1 MKNYY
6 NLFKAYDI
14 RGTYPEIDSKV
25 YYWAGYGL
33 VEKIL
38 KPESLPLTVNI
49 CHDCR
54 YTSPEFYK
62 AFYNGVKNAGGE
74 PVALGLASTDFM
86 YASSILTNT
95 PGAVITASHNPKDD
109 NGVKIVKKAPQMLG
123 LKDGLDKVRE
133 FVLSVIETEDMNEQ
147 KWIDPIE
154 DTNLRSK
161 VLDFFVGKYKEL
173 GETEHIDSV
182 LTRQNKKLKI
192 CVDAGN
198 GMGGF
203 VMQNLKSIYKNVEFI
218 PLYWQPDGNYP
229 NHPADPQNLDNLK
242 DLQASIRENQA
253 DFGVAFDGDADR
265 AFFVDENTKPIQ
277 GDYLVALFAKYMLN
291 NYTADTALNKA
302 VVYCQ
307 PGSRCAPEII
317 AENEGV
323 AIPSKQGHTYI
334 KSEMQKYKAIYG
346 GEFSGH
352 HYFGDFGYMDA
363 GYLAM
368 ALFIKIV
375 VNSGKTTSQAF
386 EKIEQTYHI
395 SELMNLKISEGD
407 SFDVWK
413 TKLKTAF
420 ADASISELDGI
431 SVFYPDWK
439 FSMRAS
445 NTEPLVRF
453 ILETKIENKVA
464 EKVSLVKSVVDI
476 KSLS

>member
-14 RGTYPEIDSKV
+14 RGTYPEIDAKI

-38 KPESLPLTVNI
+38 KPEGLPLKVNI

-74 PVALGLASTDFM
+74 PLALGLASTDFM
-86 YASSILTNT
+86 YAASILFDT
-95 PGAVITASHNPKDD
+95 PGAMITASHNPKDD
-109 NGVKIVKKAPQMLG
+109 NGVKIVKKVPQMLG
-123 LKDGLDKVRE
+123 LSGGLDKVRDY
-133 FVLSVIETEDMNEQ
+133 VLSVIETGNMNEAS
-147 KWIDPIE
+147 WVDPIE
-154 DTNLRSK
+154 NAELRTK
-161 VLDFFVGKYKEL
+161 ALEFYIQKYIEL
-173 GETEHIDSV
+173 GDVANVDDT
-182 LTRQNKKLKI
+182 LGQKGKKLKVS
-192 CVDAGN
+192 VDAGN

-203 VMQNLKSIYKNVEFI
+203 VMEHLNNIYKNIEFI
-218 PLYWQPDGNYP
+218 PLFWQPDGNYP

-242 DLQASIRENQA
+242 DLQKSIIENQA

-277 GDYLVALFAKYMLN
+277 GDYLVAFFAKYLLN
-291 NYTADTALNKA
+291 NYVPESGLNKA
-302 VVYCQ
+302 IVYCQ
-307 PGSRCAPEII
+307 PGSRCTPEII

-323 AIPSKQGHTYI
+323 AIPSKQGHTFI
-334 KSEMQKYKAIYG
+334 KSEMQKYKALYG

-352 HYFGDFGYMDA
+352 HYFGSFGFMDA

-368 ALFIKIV
+368 ALFIKII
-375 VNSGKTTSQAF
+375 VNSGKGVSQTF

-395 SELMNLKISEGD
+395 SDLMNVRIPTGD
-407 SFDVWK
+407 NFDNW
-413 TKLKTAF
+413 KLKLKAAF
-420 ADASISELDGI
+420 PDAVFSELDGL

-453 ILETKIENKVA
+453 ILETKIQDKTA
-464 EKVSLVKSVVDI
+464 EKVALVKSVVGI
-476 KSLS
+476 